1 MSAHNPPATTLAH
14 TVFMWRIKLSSSLVL
29 WGSSVFTQHFTL
41 LYTVFFALNQQLCDE
56 ANSLLFAITYEN
68 TQRTYNAFHYTSVP
82 GYDFLGHQRCCLTL
96 EFGVSG
102 NQRVS
107 VSSLLVC
114 HGLLLVGTNL
124 GVTVALSVPR
134 LQGIP
139 KVTGNCGSSLGG
151 QIALQFREATADIIS
166 CCEAFTACVLVCLE
180 GRPE

>member
-1 MSAHNPPATTLAH
+1 
-14 TVFMWRIKLSSSLVL
+14 MWRIKLSSFLL

-82 GYDFLGHQRCCLTL
+82 GYDFLGHQKCCLTL

-151 QIALQFREATADIIS
+151 
-166 CCEAFTACVLVCLE
+166 
-180 GRPE
+180 